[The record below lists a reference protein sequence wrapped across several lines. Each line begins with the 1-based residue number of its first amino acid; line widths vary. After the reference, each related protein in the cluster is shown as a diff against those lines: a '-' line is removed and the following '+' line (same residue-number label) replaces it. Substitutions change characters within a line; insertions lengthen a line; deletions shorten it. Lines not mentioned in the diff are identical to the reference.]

1 MPTQAI
7 RINVDSFLRDK
18 GDQNT
23 IEQYRATL
31 GHPFRKIADVRLLG
45 ASVPKSMYQ
54 TGVAGRS
61 LELPF
66 EFGGTP
72 HTATLPA
79 QSYTSGVVLAQALAT
94 AMNAE
99 SGVSGV
105 TGTFDSSTGKIT
117 LAASSTLEMAGI
129 SDTLAQ
135 LTGFDSTTATP
146 ANSITAENIIDLS
159 WPRFLWLEVRLSDMD
174 VVGDWTTQRLDEYPS
189 AKYSFRIPL
198 DVAFGD
204 IKHYAEGSEYP
215 QNEPPTRMR
224 PDVDHIH
231 VTWYYP
237 DGKELESGA
246 FNGAHHQMTFMF
258 R

>member
-1 MPTQAI
+1 M
-7 RINVDSFLRDK
+7 DSFLRDA
-18 GDQNT
+18 GDQYT
-23 IEQYRATL
+23 IEKYRCTL
-31 GHPFRKIADVRLLG
+31 RSPFRKISDVRLLG
-45 ASVPKSMYQ
+45 ASVPKSVYQ
-54 TGVAGRS
+54 TGVSGRS

-99 SGVSGV
+99 SGVSGIV
-105 TGTFDSSTGKIT
+105 GSFSTDTGKISLT
-117 LAASSTLEMAGI
+117 AASTLEMAGI
-129 SDTLAQ
+129 SETLVQ
-135 LTGFDSTTATP
+135 LTGFNSVTATP
-146 ANSITAENIIDLS
+146 STTITSDNIIDLS
-159 WPRFLWLEVRLSDMD
+159 WPRFLWLDVRLGDMD
-174 VVGDWTTQRLDEYPS
+174 VNGDWTTQRLDEYPGQR
-189 AKYSFRIPL
+189 YSFRIPL

-246 FNGAHHQMTFMF
+246 FNGAHHQLTFMF